1 MKKKFFSTLILLFLS
16 INSASG
22 ANQELIKKFALQET
36 LNPHNLPT
44 TLSLFEDTNSDKVEW
59 SILITTIVK
68 RNAMFTQ
75 LLRSLMRQII
85 SCGLGKKIE
94 VIFYRDDCKKSV
106 GYKRNQLLKN
116 ARGKYVCF
124 VDDDDFVHPKYI
136 KMIYEKLQTNPDCV
150 KLVGIMTYNKK
161 KTFKRIHSIENKE
174 YKNTKE
180 VLYRPP
186 THINPIRRSIAIQ
199 FKFPEYDFSEDKWW
213 TMEICK
219 SGLLKTEAKIETPY
233 YFYNFDEEKSET
245 WRKRHIALKQYVDDR
260 KNKN

>member
-1 MKKKFFSTLILLFLS
+1 MKIKVFSTTMLLFWA
-16 INSASG
+16 INSAS
-22 ANQELIKKFALQET
+22 ANNEKNIENFTLQET
-36 LNPHNLPT
+36 LNSYRLPT
-44 TLSLFEDTNSDKVEW
+44 TLTLFEDVDYNKIEW
-59 SILITTIVK
+59 SILITTITK
-68 RNAMFTQ
+68 RSTMFRQ
-75 LLRSLMRQII
+75 LFKELMRQIV

-94 VIFYRDDCKKSV
+94 TIFYCDNCTKSV

-136 KMIYEKLQTNPDCV
+136 KMIYGKLQTNPDCV

-174 YKNTKE
+174 YKNTKDI
-180 VLYRPP
+180 LYRPP

-245 WRKRHIALKQYVDDR
+245 WRKRHIALKQYVNDC
-260 KNKN
+260 KKT